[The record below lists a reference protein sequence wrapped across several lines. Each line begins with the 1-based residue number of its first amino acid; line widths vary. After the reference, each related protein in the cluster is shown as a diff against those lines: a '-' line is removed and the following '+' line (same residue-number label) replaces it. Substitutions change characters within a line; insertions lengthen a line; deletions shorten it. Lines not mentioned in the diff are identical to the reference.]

1 MMPEGKII
9 SDANCF
15 CYVSLG
21 VSWKKIRISEA
32 YIIQSW
38 SSLVC
43 VFRQECALPPWP
55 APDPSER
62 LALPDTDLL
71 RFPAAFPPKPR
82 QQSSLTAAIIAH
94 LRVPA
99 HLPSTQRKKPKLL
112 HQAIHSFSP
121 VPPSS
126 PIEKVGFFFL
136 TEVSVHIAVPVS
148 TAQHNTS
155 FTHKRTDVCSHTLF
169 HRKWLQTLNI
179 VPCAVLYEPVY
190 LFKVGFFISRVW
202 CHEISFLLFTYFFM
216 TFSEAFSQ
224 QLFFSPHCGHFKS

>member
-126 PIEKVGFFFL
+126 PIEKVGFFFFNWS
-136 TEVSVHIAVPVS
+136 VSSHRCASVYC
-148 TAQHNTS
+148 TAQYFIHTQAYRCVFS
-155 FTHKRTDVCSHTLF
+155 YAFPPEVTTDIEYSPL
-169 HRKWLQTLNI
+169 R
-179 VPCAVLYEPVY
+179 CAVWTCLS
-190 LFKVGFFISRVW
+190 I
-202 CHEISFLLFTYFFM
+202 
-216 TFSEAFSQ
+216 
-224 QLFFSPHCGHFKS
+224 